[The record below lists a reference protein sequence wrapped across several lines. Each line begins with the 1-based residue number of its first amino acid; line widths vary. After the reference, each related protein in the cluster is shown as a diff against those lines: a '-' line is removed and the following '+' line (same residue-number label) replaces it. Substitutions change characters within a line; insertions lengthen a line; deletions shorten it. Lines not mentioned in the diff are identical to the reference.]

1 VTLEL
6 AANERDLIARM
17 INAPWNTN
25 VKLEIGD
32 NKDNQTFQ
40 IVKCQTRPQLPTN
53 LILSQ

>member
-1 VTLEL
+1 MTLEL

-40 IVKCQTRPQLPTN
+40 IVKCQTRLQLPTN

>member
-1 VTLEL
+1 MTLEL

-17 INAPWNTN
+17 INAAPWNTN

-40 IVKCQTRPQLPTN
+40 IVK
-53 LILSQ
+53 